1 MVGRTVGIERRGACP
16 TYVKERRGWRG
27 TKVDHHTKQ
36 AQQLVLSIPTATTS
50 TAWGAS
56 AAVAVSAAVDVTA
69 AAAGTAADAAAVASA
84 AAGTAVDAVS
94 AAAAGT
100 SAAVDAAAA
109 VGTAADAAGDV
120 HPSCRSSGSFRVR
133 PGHLSRHGE
142 HHDCP
147 DLRRKQQGRVPSH
160 SSVPGRSTSSSAR
173 TR

>member
-1 MVGRTVGIERRGACP
+1 M
-16 TYVKERRGWRG
+16 
-27 TKVDHHTKQ
+27 DHHTKQ
-36 AQQLVLSIPTATTS
+36 AQQLVLSIPTAATS